1 MAVLKQ
7 TSPTAWPR
15 APKPNPSIT
24 VPSSS
29 TRRAVGTGSVQPESP
44 CFGFIKSLD
53 SHDPA
58 KRQSGGRKSQNP
70 NVAGT
75 GTLESRLRH
84 QGRDRGQL
92 VPAAAGKVAQADRSG
107 GAGPLSSDHRR
118 GRRRLEAGR

>member
-7 TSPTAWPR
+7 TSPTACPG

-24 VPSSS
+24 VPSAS

-53 SHDPA
+53 SHDSR
-58 KRQSGGRKSQNP
+58 KRQSGARKSQNP
-70 NVAGT
+70 NVARAGA
-75 GTLESRLRH
+75 LESRLRQ

-92 VPAAAGKVAQADRSG
+92 VPAAAGKIASA
-107 GAGPLSSDHRR
+107 H
-118 GRRRLEAGR
+118 